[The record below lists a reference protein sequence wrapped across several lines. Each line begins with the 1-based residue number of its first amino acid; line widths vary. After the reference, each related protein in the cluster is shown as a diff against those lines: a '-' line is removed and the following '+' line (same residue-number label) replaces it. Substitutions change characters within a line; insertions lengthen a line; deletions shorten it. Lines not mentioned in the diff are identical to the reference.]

1 MIDHNAHVLFL
12 LIDIHIPHSHSLKEK
27 RRVLNSLKDKIRSK
41 FSASVAEVGD
51 SEKWQR
57 AVLGISII
65 NNSKSYLRKFQQ
77 EIMTLIETTGE
88 AEVLE
93 SQLEFF

>member
-12 LIDIHIPHSHSLKEK
+12 LIDIHISHSHSLKEK

-57 AVLGISII
+57 AVLGISIV